1 MKNVFLIIV
10 IFVTICTFSQE
21 SINFDLLTVYSD
33 ENGPELQNK
42 RSEMILTNSN
52 DSLISMCI
60 RRNVNDK
67 KLYGVIKNSRTQTN
81 HFFHLI
87 NDTDD
92 ILNSKNIVY
101 QFSVTYKKNI
111 CWSSESCFDIVKLID
126 NQQFNTKIICYKN
139 KKKKGKVSNTY
150 LNITNSDLKY
160 YNNFKRG
167 YLHHFDNCQ
176 KLNINFN
183 KVVNQAQFHDYDGK
197 VYEKIALISNEPVNL
212 NVIILKIK
220 KQSILESTEFFDKY
234 FN

>member
-1 MKNVFLIIV
+1 M
-10 IFVTICTFSQE
+10 
-21 SINFDLLTVYSD
+21 
-33 ENGPELQNK
+33 
-42 RSEMILTNSN
+42 
-52 DSLISMCI
+52 
-60 RRNVNDK
+60 
-67 KLYGVIKNSRTQTN
+67 
-81 HFFHLI
+81 
-87 NDTDD
+87 
-92 ILNSKNIVY
+92 
-101 QFSVTYKKNI
+101 
-111 CWSSESCFDIVKLID
+111 
-126 NQQFNTKIICYKN
+126 
-139 KKKKGKVSNTY
+139 
-150 LNITNSDLKY
+150 KY